1 MNEQDYHKSIVWD
14 QSDANLLNVKCGLIW
29 WGVSEEANDS
39 TAPAAAPAA
48 AVKAVVLR
56 AVVKGS
62 LTLNEAAKNPQNLS
76 S

>member
-1 MNEQDYHKSIVWD
+1 MIPP
-14 QSDANLLNVKCGLIW
+14 AP
-29 WGVSEEANDS
+29 
-39 TAPAAAPAA
+39 APAAAA
-48 AVKAVVLR
+48 AVKAVVVR